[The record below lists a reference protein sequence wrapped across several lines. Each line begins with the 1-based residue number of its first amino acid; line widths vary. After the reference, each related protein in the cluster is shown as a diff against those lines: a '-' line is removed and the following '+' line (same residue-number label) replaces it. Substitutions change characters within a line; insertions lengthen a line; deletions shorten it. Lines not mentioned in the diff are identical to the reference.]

1 MSRTHSR
8 YERFATHDLTLRD
21 GLAIERKLLAG
32 LRSAGRLIDRTILEG
47 RKGLSP
53 PRYFPFFSLSAG
65 KFGRAKAAHL
75 SLSG

>member
-1 MSRTHSR
+1 MTVC
-8 YERFATHDLTLRD
+8 
-21 GLAIERKLLAG
+21 
-32 LRSAGRLIDRTILEG
+32 AGRLIDRTILEG